1 MNWENVKE
9 AMNKLTKLKS
19 KEEELS
25 KKLLT
30 SFSTELKLKDELL
43 SVREEMIAIMNP
55 RRD

>member
-1 MNWENVKE
+1 MHWENVKE

-19 KEEELS
+19 KEEELN

-43 SVREEMIAIMNP
+43 SVREEMIAIMNQ